1 MISSNDMQNLDI
13 EGSFWTEDFPEDSV
27 PGRLTFDPM
36 SGAELVL
43 LGELPTTQ
51 RTSLSFDDQ
60 PTLRILGAASGK
72 IVTLLDCMASFAGGS
87 IPGIIKQKFFPSMV
101 LTGAHITS
109 AHSLAFNSVS
119 LQFNHLLNWVGRS
132 GIDPKGRLFRGSADD
147 GFQVTY
153 KPVKVDTFASEI
165 GELSMAVRPSSSFSF
180 NAIELSETAY
190 LTVKFEEYKTLDEIS
205 KISTS
210 LKDLLTIGVHSPALV
225 TGASLSHS
233 DFIREVGG
241 GKKQKVPIEVY
252 SRGYVE
258 EKPRD
263 IHRFNMLFDY
273 SAIGGVQGIARWLE
287 MSSTYKSV
295 VNSLLSHIYLPGLY
309 EENRFSNIVIAAEGF
324 AKKKCSQEGNPSLK
338 ANLEKL
344 VSHVGDS
351 FAPPANMS
359 AWAKEVASFRNRLL
373 HGDSVEGDDFDR
385 IYWLGHSVYLLVV
398 LCLLK
403 ECGVNSSVLN
413 SISEFQIFRRAT
425 KALQP
430 SVH

>member
-1 MISSNDMQNLDI
+1 MQNLDI
-13 EGSFWTEDFPEDSV
+13 EGSFWIEDSPEDSV

-36 SGAELVL
+36 SGAELEL
-43 LGELPTTQ
+43 LGDFAKTRQ
-51 RTSLSFDDQ
+51 NSLSFDDR
-60 PTLRILGAASGK
+60 PAFRIFGVASGK
-72 IVTLLDCMASFAGGS
+72 IVTLLDCLESFAGGTY
-87 IPGIIKQKFFPSMV
+87 PGITKQRFSPSTV

-109 AHSLAFNSVS
+109 GHLLAFDSVS
-119 LQFNHLLNWVGRS
+119 LQFNHLLNWVGKS
-132 GIDPKGRLFRGSADD
+132 GIKVNERIYLGSVDD
-147 GFQVTY
+147 GFQFTY
-153 KPVKVDTFASEI
+153 EPLNVETFESET
-165 GELSMAVRPSSSFSF
+165 GKLSMAVRPTSNMSINS
-180 NAIELSETAY
+180 IELRETAY
-190 LTVKFEEYKTLDEIS
+190 LAVEFDEPKALDDIA

-210 LKDLLTIGVHSPALV
+210 LKDLLTIGVHSPGLII
-225 TGASLSHS
+225 GATLTHT
-233 DFIREVGG
+233 DFLREFGG
-241 GKKQKVPIEVY
+241 GKQQNVPIEVY
-252 SRGYVE
+252 SQGYVE

-287 MSSTYKSV
+287 MSSTYRSV

-324 AKKKCSQEGNPSLK
+324 AKKQFSQEGNPSLK

-344 VSHVGDS
+344 VIHVGDS

-398 LCLLK
+398 LSLLK